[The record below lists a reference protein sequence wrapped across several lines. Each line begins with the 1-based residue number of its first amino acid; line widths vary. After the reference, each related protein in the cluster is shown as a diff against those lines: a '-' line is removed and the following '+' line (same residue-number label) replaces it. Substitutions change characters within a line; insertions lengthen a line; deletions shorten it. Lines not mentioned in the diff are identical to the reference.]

1 MANKG
6 EPYFFWERKK
16 LRQRE
21 AAEDSDNKVSEEK
34 KKERERSKVLATK
47 RLRERDKKRGD
58 VPPPENFDLAK
69 SNTSWRSHRNL
80 LFQQWL
86 WFCYQ
91 RVSLSI

>member
-34 KKERERSKVLATK
+34 KRERERSKVLATK
-47 RLRERDKKRGD
+47 RLRERDKKRGGG
-58 VPPPENFDLAK
+58 VCEWGSGLQLMGN
-69 SNTSWRSHRNL
+69 SRSRL
-80 LFQQWL
+80 
-86 WFCYQ
+86 
-91 RVSLSI
+91 